1 MEGGEGCWGEVRGVE
16 VVGRWEG
23 VEVGVGR
30 GLLTLT
36 LSPCAA
42 NTGTN

>member
-1 MEGGEGCWGEVRGVE
+1 MEGRRRGRE
-16 VVGRWEG
+16 S
-23 VEVGVGR
+23 VGVGEKGGGGFVGSG